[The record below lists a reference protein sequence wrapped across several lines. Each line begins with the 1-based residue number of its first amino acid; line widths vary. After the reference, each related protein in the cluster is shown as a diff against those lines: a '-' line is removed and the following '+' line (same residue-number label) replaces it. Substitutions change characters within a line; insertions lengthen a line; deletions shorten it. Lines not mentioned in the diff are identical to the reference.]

1 MRSITVQELK
11 AAMDAGEVGLTTDA
25 DDAGTTEAKAVLVD
39 VREPYEFVQGH
50 VPGAELAPMQT
61 VPGLVPSLPTD
72 RPVYLVCATGNRSG
86 QVAGYLEGFG
96 IDAVNVEGGTAD
108 WLRAGYPV
116 ER

>member
-11 AAMDAGEVGLTTDA
+11 AAMDAGEVGATADA
-25 DDAGTTEAKAVLVD
+25 DASHAKAVLVD
-39 VREPYEFVQGH
+39 VREPYEFVEGH

-72 RPVYLVCATGNRSG
+72 RPVYLVCASGNRSG
-86 QVAGYLEGFG
+86 QVADYLAGFG

>member
-1 MRSITVQELK
+1 MRSITVQQLK
-11 AAMDAGEVGLTTDA
+11 AAIDAGEVGAADETTGDPGA
-25 DDAGTTEAKAVLVD
+25 LLVD
-39 VREPYEFVQGH
+39 VREPYEYVEGH
-50 VPGAELAPMQT
+50 VPGAELAPMRT

-86 QVAGYLEGFG
+86 HAADYLSSLG

>member
-11 AAMDAGEVGLTTDA
+11 AAMDAGEVAAADATDP
-25 DDAGTTEAKAVLVD
+25 KAVLVD
-39 VREPYEFVQGH
+39 VREPYEFAAGH

-61 VPGLVPSLPTD
+61 VPTLVPSLPTD

-86 QVAGYLEGFG
+86 QVADYLAHFG
-96 IDAVNVEGGTAD
+96 IDAVNVEGGTAT
-108 WLRAGYPV
+108 WMRAGFPV

>member
-11 AAMDAGEVGLTTDA
+11 AAMDAGEVGTTD
-25 DDAGTTEAKAVLVD
+25 DAEPTPAKAVLVD
-39 VREPYEFVQGH
+39 VREPFEFEEGH
-50 VPGAELAPMQT
+50 VPGAELAPMRT

-86 QVAGYLEGFG
+86 QVAGYLAGFG

>member
-1 MRSITVQELK
+1 MRSITVQQLK
-11 AAMDAGEVGLTTDA
+11 AAMDAGEVGTTD
-25 DDAGTTEAKAVLVD
+25 DTGAGHAKAVLVD

-72 RPVYLVCATGNRSG
+72 RPVYLVCASGNRSG
-86 QVAGYLEGFG
+86 QVADYLSGFG

>member
-11 AAMDAGEVGLTTDA
+11 AAMDAGEVGTTD
-25 DDAGTTEAKAVLVD
+25 DPDAAAVLVD
-39 VREPYEFVQGH
+39 VREPYEFAEAH

-86 QVAGYLEGFG
+86 QVAAYLARLG

>member
-11 AAMDAGEVGLTTDA
+11 AAMDAGEVAVTDA
-25 DDAGTTEAKAVLVD
+25 TDATDAASAKAVLVD
-39 VREPYEFVQGH
+39 VREPYEFAEGH
-50 VPGAELAPMQT
+50 LPGAELAPMQT
-61 VPGLVPSLPTD
+61 VPTLVPSLPTD

-86 QVAGYLEGFG
+86 QVADYLSRFG
-96 IDAVNVEGGTAD
+96 IDAVNVAGGTAD

>member
-1 MRSITVQELK
+1 MRTVTVQELK
-11 AAMDAGEVGLTTDA
+11 AAIDAGEVGATSDP
-25 DDAGTTEAKAVLVD
+25 DAGAVLVD
-39 VREPYEFVQGH
+39 VREPYEFADGH

-86 QVAGYLEGFG
+86 QVADYLTHFG

-108 WLRAGYPV
+108 WWRAGYPI

>member
-11 AAMDAGEVGLTTDA
+11 AAMDAGEVGTID
-25 DDAGTTEAKAVLVD
+25 DPDAGAVLVD
-39 VREPYEFVQGH
+39 VREPYEFVEGH

-72 RPVYLVCATGNRSG
+72 RPVYLVCAVGSRSG
-86 QVAGYLEGFG
+86 QVADYLTGFG

>member
-1 MRSITVQELK
+1 MRSITVQQLK
-11 AAMDAGEVGLTTDA
+11 AAIDAGEVGGDA
-25 DDAGTTEAKAVLVD
+25 TSSEGALLVD
-39 VREPYEFVQGH
+39 VREPYEFASGH

-61 VPGLVPSLPTD
+61 VPGLVQALPTD

-86 QVAGYLEGFG
+86 QAADYLAGFG

>member
-11 AAMDAGEVGLTTDA
+11 AAMDAGEVGATTDA
-25 DDAGTTEAKAVLVD
+25 DAAAVLVD
-39 VREPYEFVQGH
+39 VREPYEFVEGH

-86 QVAGYLEGFG
+86 QVADYLARFG
-96 IDAVNVEGGTAD
+96 IDAVNVAGGTAD